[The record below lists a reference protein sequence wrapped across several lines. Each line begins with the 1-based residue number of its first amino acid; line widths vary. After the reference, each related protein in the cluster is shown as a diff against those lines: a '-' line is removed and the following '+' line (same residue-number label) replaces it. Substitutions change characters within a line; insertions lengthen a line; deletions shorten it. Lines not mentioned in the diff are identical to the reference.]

1 MTSISFLR
9 VHLEEEPDSDVE
21 DRENSPSRF
30 FSTLPDLSEF
40 LASRER
46 EERRREVRNRKKG
59 SFGFTSVVR
68 QCTNTCMGCMFSGGG
83 ATISACAMH
92 DEAIVLIIAPLVNVH
107 VYVHAPVSYGG

>member
-68 QCTNTCMGCMFSGGG
+68 QCTNWFSGGG
-83 ATISACAMH
+83 ARISACAMH
-92 DEAIVLIIAPLVNVH
+92 DEAIVLIIALLVARIVRLH
-107 VYVHAPVSYGG
+107 QTSVSYGG

>member
-68 QCTNTCMGCMFSGGG
+68 QCTNTCMGCMFSGGWG
-83 ATISACAMH
+83 YNKRMRNARRSHCSYYR
-92 DEAIVLIIAPLVNVH
+92 APCECICTCTC
-107 VYVHAPVSYGG
+107 